1 MEIKNYYVVLGV
13 SADATTKEI
22 KNAYRRLAKEYH
34 PDRNPEKSTEA
45 EVRIKEINEA
55 YEVLSKSDSRQQH
68 DMMLA
73 LAYYSQGT
81 YSDEIDPDS
90 IYDSES
96 MSDVMRK
103 FGHMAYMQTEM
114 NRSTRTDSDR

>member
-1 MEIKNYYVVLGV
+1 MDIMNYYVVLGV

-22 KNAYRRLAKEYH
+22 KKAYRRLAKEYH
-34 PDRNPEKSTEA
+34 PDHNPEKETEA
-45 EVRIKEINEA
+45 EARIKKINEA
-55 YEVLSKSDSRQQH
+55 YEVLSKPDSRQQH
-68 DMMLA
+68 DMMLT

-81 YSDEIDPDS
+81 YSEEIDPDS

-103 FGHMAYMQTEM
+103 FGHMAFMQMRM
-114 NRSTRTDSDR
+114 NKGNQTDSDL

>member
-1 MEIKNYYVVLGV
+1 MGMKNYYVVLGV

-22 KNAYRRLAKEYH
+22 KQAYRHLAKEYH
-34 PDRNPEKSTEA
+34 PDRHPEKNAEA
-45 EVRIKEINEA
+45 EARIKEINEA
-55 YEVLSKSDSRQQH
+55 YEVLSKPDTRRRH
-68 DMMLA
+68 DMMLT

-81 YSDEIDPDS
+81 YSEETDLDS

-103 FGHMAYMQTEM
+103 FGHMAFMQMRMGWGQQQEK
-114 NRSTRTDSDR
+114 DL